1 MTGILKAGA
10 AALAFALSA
19 LPAEATDLE
28 GLVQGDAVVNGVRL
42 HYAVLGQGEPVLLLH
57 GWPESLVAW
66 RHVMPLLAKSGR
78 RVWAID
84 LRGFG
89 DSDKPAAGYELDNLA
104 RDVHE
109 FIRSQHVADAQR
121 GVDVVAHDIGSW
133 VGHALAADYP
143 ADVRRL
149 VLSEALL
156 PAVAPAV
163 AGIPDEAANLRTW
176 HFAFNRLDD
185 LPEILVQGREREYLA
200 FLFQTKAI
208 RRWRIDGAAFD
219 DYVRQFAAPGAA
231 RAGFAY
237 YRVNYSVSGLEQA
250 RARAKKPL
258 AMPVLAVGASGGV
271 GSALEKSLSPV
282 AADVQGVVLDD
293 CGHFLPDECP
303 DEMVRAIQQFW
314 ASHPR

>member
-10 AALAFALSA
+10 SALALAMSSLSVQA
-19 LPAEATDLE
+19 GDLD
-28 GLVQGDAVVNGVRL
+28 GLVQGDAAVNGVRL
-42 HYAVLGQGEPVLLLH
+42 HYVVIGEGEPVLLLH
-57 GWPESLVAW
+57 GWPESLIAW
-66 RHVMPLLAKSGR
+66 RQVMPLLVKSGR

-89 DSDKPAAGYELDNLA
+89 DSDKPASGYELDNVA

-109 FIRSQHVADAQR
+109 FIRLQHLSTAE
-121 GVDVVAHDIGSW
+121 GGIDVVAHDIGSW

-156 PAVAPAV
+156 PAVAPAT

-176 HFAFNRLDD
+176 HFAFNRLED
-185 LPEILVQGREREYLA
+185 LPELLVQGREREYLA

-219 DYVRQFAAPGAA
+219 EYVRQFSVPGAA

-237 YRVNYSVSGLEQA
+237 YRVNYSIAGLAQA
-250 RARAKKPL
+250 RARATRRLP
-258 AMPVLAVGASGGV
+258 MPVLAIGASGGV
-271 GSALEKSLSPV
+271 GSALEKSLAPI
-282 AADVQGVVLDD
+282 AADVQGVILEE

-303 DEMVRAIQQFW
+303 DEMVRAILGFW
-314 ASHPR
+314 ASRTR